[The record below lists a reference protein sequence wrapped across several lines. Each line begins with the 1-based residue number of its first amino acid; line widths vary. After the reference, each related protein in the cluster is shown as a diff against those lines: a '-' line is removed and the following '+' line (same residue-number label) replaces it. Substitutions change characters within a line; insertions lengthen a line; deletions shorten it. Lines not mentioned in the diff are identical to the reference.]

1 MRNLAQEKSPDA
13 GSRFPIKDQSERSIF
28 MNQKPPSGSCT
39 RRWRRWGPPAAATGV
54 AGTSLAI
61 WFEEVAAFVTEFIG
75 VILLPVLA
83 GVIFLFN
90 HYIFK
95 SATPKANDIKKDRS
109 N

>member
-1 MRNLAQEKSPDA
+1 MTQNPLS
-13 GSRFPIKDQSERSIF
+13 GSR
-28 MNQKPPSGSCT
+28 T